1 MTYDITFNALTTR
14 GEVVGN
20 LSFSITTSVPLNL
33 DKGMSAERFCV
44 EYARL
49 TGVKCS
55 FANIT
60 KIDRK
65 DEINVI

>member
-20 LSFSITTSVPLNL
+20 LSFSITTPVPLNL
-33 DKGMSAERFCV
+33 DKGMSVERFCV

-60 KIDRK
+60 DFRK
-65 DEINVI
+65 DDKK